1 MRKHVLMVAA
11 AALVAVPAGAVHA
24 QEAGDTQEAS
34 WVHVRVDEADGAK
47 VRVNLPISL
56 VDVAL
61 ESAGEEALAD
71 GRLRLGDESDV
82 TVEEIRR
89 MWRELR
95 DAGDVELVNVQDDE
109 EHVRVFR
116 RGDHVFVHVDEDG
129 EEKVRVEMPVEV
141 ADALLAGEG
150 DRLDL
155 KAAVRKMA
163 SRGDSE
169 LVRVRDTDATVRI
182 WVDSRSDQAEGEETE

>member
-1 MRKHVLMVAA
+1 MNKHWLTMAA
-11 AALVAVPAGAVHA
+11 AALLAVPAGAVQA
-24 QEAGDTQEAS
+24 QEAS
-34 WVHVRVDEADGAK
+34 WVHVRVDEAEGDN

-61 ESAGEEALAD
+61 EAAGEERLED
-71 GRLRLGDESDV
+71 GHLRLGEHGDLS
-82 TVEEIRR
+82 VEELRR

-95 DAGDVELVNVQDDE
+95 DAGDAELVEVQDGE

-116 RGDHVFVHVDEDG
+116 RGDRVHVQVDEDG

-141 ADALLAGEG
+141 ADALLGAEG

-155 KAAVRKMA
+155 QAAVRKLA
-163 SRGDSE
+163 RRGEQE
-169 LVRVRDTDATVRI
+169 LVRVRDTDATVRV
-182 WVDSRSDQAEGEETE
+182 WVDDRSGQGS